1 MKNTILS
8 LIAVAT
14 MFATA
19 CTNGGNQPENNN
31 TTDTT
36 SSAASVVEPEKV
48 IVPDAI
54 PASEVFYDFDS
65 TKALVVANPITYDVV
80 TKCYVK
86 DDEWQQQCVA
96 NTNTVAIANA
106 IFQAV
111 YKGRLTPYDYVTE
124 QPMPIDSV
132 KAVEKRFTRKQIG
145 KIMFTE
151 KWYFS
156 EATLSFTKKVEAVTL
171 GYELIDKSN
180 DELRGFK
187 PAFLVKLN
195 EAK

>member
-1 MKNTILS
+1 ML
-8 LIAVAT
+8 AA
-14 MFATA
+14 A

-31 TTDTT
+31 TADTT
-36 SSAASVVEPEKV
+36 AKAVEETV
-48 IVPDAI
+48 IAPPAI
-54 PASEVFYDFDS
+54 PASETFYDIDS

-96 NTNTVAIANA
+96 NTNTIAIANA

-132 KAVEKRFTRKQIG
+132 KAVETRFTRKQIG
-145 KIMFTE
+145 KILFTE

-156 EATLSFTKKVEAVTL
+156 EATLSFTKKVETVTL

>member
-1 MKNTILS
+1 MS
-8 LIAVAT
+8 V
-14 MFATA
+14 FALMLAAA
-19 CTNGGNQPENNN
+19 CTNGGNQPANNAA
-31 TTDTT
+31 DTT
-36 SSAASVVEPEKV
+36 AKVETEKV
-48 IVPDAI
+48 IPPPTI
-54 PASEVFYDFDS
+54 PASETFYDFDS
-65 TKALVVANPITYDVV
+65 TKAMVVANPISYDVT
-80 TKCYVK
+80 TKCYIT
-86 DDEWQQQCVA
+86 DDDGWDAERVA

-111 YKGRLTPYDYVTE
+111 YKGRLTPYDYFSE

-156 EATLSFTKKVEAVTL
+156 EATLTFTKKVETVTL
-171 GYELIDKSN
+171 GYELLDKQSG
-180 DELRGFK
+180 ELHGFK
-187 PAFLVKLN
+187 PAFIVKLN

>member
-1 MKNTILS
+1 MKQIILS
-8 LIAVAT
+8 ASV
-14 MFATA
+14 FALMLAAA
-19 CTNGGNQPENNN
+19 CTNGGNQPANNAA
-31 TTDTT
+31 DTT
-36 SSAASVVEPEKV
+36 AKVETEKV
-48 IVPDAI
+48 IPPPTI
-54 PASEVFYDFDS
+54 PASETFYDFDS
-65 TKALVVANPITYDVV
+65 TKAMVVANPISYDVT
-80 TKCYVK
+80 TKCYIT
-86 DDEWQQQCVA
+86 DDDGWDAERVA

-111 YKGRLTPYDYVTE
+111 YKGRLTPYDYFSE

-156 EATLSFTKKVEAVTL
+156 EATLTFTKKVETVTL
-171 GYELIDKSN
+171 GYELLDKQSG
-180 DELRGFK
+180 ELHGFK
-187 PAFLVKLN
+187 PAFIVKLN